1 MKYRLYIGRRR
12 LRGSWVE
19 IDDVMSIEN
28 DAEELLSN
36 NGAKGLLERLGR
48 ENFVL
53 QYANG
58 QFVGN
63 IWESKE

>member
-28 DAEELLSN
+28 GAEELLSN
-36 NGAKGLLERLGR
+36 NGAKGLL
-48 ENFVL
+48 
-53 QYANG
+53 
-58 QFVGN
+58 
-63 IWESKE
+63 

>member
-12 LRGSWVE
+12 LRNSWVE
-19 IDDVMSIEN
+19 IDDIMSIEN
-28 DAEELLSN
+28 DADELLANS
-36 NGAKGLLERLGR
+36 GAKELLEKLGR

-53 QYANG
+53 KYANG